1 MLETLKQNKSIPDYE
16 KTIAH
21 MQANWPEMKRI
32 NYQNLKYYEG
42 IGIVEL
48 NMCNRYAI
56 ILSVLYSIL
65 VTVEMLMQ
73 YYLLRSKRN
82 FVNAILALFR
92 RISTKINEEFA
103 EYYETLSGLLKIK
116 DVKVL
121 LKM

>member
-1 MLETLKQNKSIPDYE
+1 
-16 KTIAH
+16 
-21 MQANWPEMKRI
+21 MKRI

-48 NMCNRYAI
+48 NMCNRFAI

-65 VTVEMLMQ
+65 VTVEVLMQ